1 MYIEK
6 KEHYD
11 TSSNITV
18 WETFSRYSY
27 YSELE
32 YVIDSIE
39 NVLWALNELVN
50 NEYKDIND
58 EEYYHIVNKLYNIEF
73 NMTDVLRILS
83 IINNKKYDKIQRLKT
98 RVVGEVLQTEGHGR
112 DFSWWNE
119 TRQLVLDLITPEGL
133 VIDKNYNYSK
143 EEIEDIL
150 NYYKV
155 YLYKISTKPLG
166 IFPDLDFE
174 EEKQL
179 DIDITRIQIDESG
192 NFDEYYQIF
201 SLDNIKCSDD
211 KILEEIKK
219 IGYKMVRRK
228 VKPSSLLK
236 YAKSILDCIK
246 DDKQFYEEEILN
258 CSFINDMEKDIL
270 LKRVNSLFKKQ
281 ETLSLKL
288 NK

>member
-39 NVLWALNELVN
+39 NVLWAFNELVN

-73 NMTDVLRILS
+73 NMYDIFRIFG
-83 IINNKKYDKIQRLKT
+83 IINKKNYDKIQRLKT

-133 VIDKNYNYSK
+133 VIDRNYSYSK

-155 YLYKISTKPLG
+155 YLYNVSTKALG
-166 IFPDLDFE
+166 IFPDADFE
-174 EEKQL
+174 EEKEL
-179 DIDITRIQIDESG
+179 DIDITRIQIDNSK

-201 SLDNIKCSDD
+201 SLDNIICSDD
-211 KILEEIKK
+211 KTLEEIKK

-228 VKPSSLLK
+228 IKPSSILK
-236 YAKSILDCIK
+236 FAKTILNYIK

-258 CSFINDMEKDIL
+258 CSFINEMEKDIL

-281 ETLSLKL
+281 EVLSLKL